1 MASKRTDKPALGT
14 CPSCDTTIRLSGK
27 LHLGQIVTC
36 PECGDDLEIVQLSPT
51 VKLDWAFEEPFDDDD
66 DFDYDDDDF
75 DDDDDYDFDDEDDY
89 DFDDTDDY

>member
-1 MASKRTDKPALGT
+1 M
-14 CPSCDTTIRLSGK
+14 
-27 LHLGQIVTC
+27 TC